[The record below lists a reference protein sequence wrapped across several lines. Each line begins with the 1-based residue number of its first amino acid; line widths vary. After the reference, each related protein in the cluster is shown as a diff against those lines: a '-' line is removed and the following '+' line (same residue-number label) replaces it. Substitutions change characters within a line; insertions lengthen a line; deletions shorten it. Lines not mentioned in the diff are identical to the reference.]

1 MWGTREG
8 AIQETAS
15 PKVYLIRLRRKG
27 GSVLYYKNYEG
38 FSDPT
43 AGEALSNVKR
53 DQIRKERKKKKK
65 KERKDENGR
74 KRDIL

>member
-1 MWGTREG
+1 M
-8 AIQETAS
+8 
-15 PKVYLIRLRRKG
+15 
-27 GSVLYYKNYEG
+27 YYKNYEG
-38 FSDPT
+38 FADPT

>member
-1 MWGTREG
+1 M
-8 AIQETAS
+8 
-15 PKVYLIRLRRKG
+15 
-27 GSVLYYKNYEG
+27 YYKNYEG

-43 AGEALSNVKR
+43 AGEVLSNVKR